1 MLRVQWP
8 PPFLH
13 SGAFPT
19 CHTREGG
26 PRPPP
31 RSLTAPARV
40 TSVPNSGTAPATP
53 RAGRGPATEATPRPQ
68 ALRGRGG
75 RGAGGPGPPRGGAWG
90 GARGVPSVEGTWGRP
105 QGFVCNPGS
114 GPPPR
119 EGEGARGCGAASPA
133 LGPAPVSSPG
143 LRAAVAASRA
153 LRPRLGSAR
162 LSAVARSSPRPRRA
176 RGGREEPP
184 GLGWGVTPP
193 RAARGLAAVARN
205 PGAEPPS
212 ARPRRL
218 GPAPGREGRRE
229 PAETKVA
236 ARRGWGGKEKGRR
249 RRRGEVRRGRERSE
263 EAADPR
269 EGERP
274 GGRRSAGCCA
284 ATLPPPGARTCPG
297 SPRGGCGTLGQAG
310 RAGFARFVWP
320 NAGTAG
326 RRLSRGKFP
335 KPAGQPGP
343 RLAARLPSRAA
354 PSVPGAGRWMRPGF
368 RVATHSGKPLYSPAS
383 PLTAAKCPP

>member
-236 ARRGWGGKEKGRR
+236 ARRGWGGKEKKGEEAEARGSEAGPGAVGGGRR
-249 RRRGEVRRGRERSE
+249 PARRGETRRAPERGMLRGNF
-263 EAADPR
+263 APARGAHLPR
-269 EGERP
+269 F
-274 GGRRSAGCCA
+274 
-284 ATLPPPGARTCPG
+284 
-297 SPRGGCGTLGQAG
+297 SPRRLRHPRAG
-310 RAGFARFVWP
+310 RTRRLRSLCLSKRGDCRAAAESRKVPQAR
-320 NAGTAG
+320 GTAG
-326 RRLSRGKFP
+326 APPSG
-335 KPAGQPGP
+335 PA
-343 RLAARLPSRAA
+343 
-354 PSVPGAGRWMRPGF
+354 SVPGCSLCTGRRAVDAAWI
-368 RVATHSGKPLYSPAS
+368 SGRHPFGETPL
-383 PLTAAKCPP
+383 LTRLPTDRC